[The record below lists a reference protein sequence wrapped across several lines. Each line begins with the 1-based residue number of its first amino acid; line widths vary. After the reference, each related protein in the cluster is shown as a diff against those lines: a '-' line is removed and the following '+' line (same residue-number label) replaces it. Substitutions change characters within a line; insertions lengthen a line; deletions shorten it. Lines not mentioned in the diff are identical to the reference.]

1 MLTAW
6 FAARYFLSRKSHGAV
21 NIISAI
27 SVAAIAVAA
36 AAMVIVLSVFNGFS
50 RLAESKLSAIDP
62 NLLIEAPEGAEITDE
77 ATLCAKLSAV
87 EGVTL
92 AAPELRMLSYALSP
106 DGQMPVNVRAMTSE
120 AISASGI
127 GNIIIDKTEVP
138 SGEHPA
144 IVSVGVA
151 IGLGLRP
158 GFGDTEFQLVRPREV
173 ARINP
178 ANPMSAFAR
187 ADLSAAAVFQAQQQE
202 FDANLVI
209 VNYAYM
215 ARQLGDS
222 TRVSAI
228 ALYLAPG
235 ADAAKTGRHVR
246 EICSSRGLKLLD
258 RAAQQ
263 PQTFRMIAIEKW
275 ITFAMLGFILL
286 LASANII
293 ATLSMLILEKEGNIR
308 ILAAIG
314 APPGFTGKIFVWQ
327 GAMIIISGTVA
338 GILLGI
344 LLVLLQQWFGI
355 IKFSAD
361 PAMLTTSVYPTVLKA
376 GDILVTLCASA
387 IIALLTAKIV
397 PLLQKKQPQSLR

>member
-1 MLTAW
+1 
-6 FAARYFLSRKSHGAV
+6 
-21 NIISAI
+21 
-27 SVAAIAVAA
+27 
-36 AAMVIVLSVFNGFS
+36 MVIVLSVFNGFS
-50 RLAESKLSAIDP
+50 GLAESKLSAIDP
-62 NLLIEAPEGAEITDE
+62 DLLIEAPGGVAIADE
-77 ATLCAKLSAV
+77 VALCRELSSV
-87 EGVTL
+87 KGVVL
-92 AAPELRMLSYALSP
+92 ASPELRMLSYALSP

-127 GNIIIDKTEVP
+127 GEIIIDRTEVA

-151 IGLGLRP
+151 MGLGLRP
-158 GFGDTEFQLVRPREV
+158 GFGDTEFQLVRPRDV

-187 ADLSAAAVFQAQQQE
+187 ADLNAAAVFQAQQQE
-202 FDANLVI
+202 FDASLVI
-209 VNYAYM
+209 VNYSYM

-222 TRVSAI
+222 ARVSAI
-228 ALYLAPG
+228 AIYLAPG
-235 ADAAKTGRHVR
+235 ADSGEALDGVSK
-246 EICSSRGLKLLD
+246 ICASRGLKVLD

-314 APPGFTGKIFVWQ
+314 APPGFTGRIFVWQ
-327 GAMIIISGTVA
+327 GVMIILSGTLA
-338 GILLGI
+338 GIVLGI

-355 IKFSAD
+355 ITFSAD
-361 PAMLTTSVYPTVLKA
+361 PAMLTTSIYPTELKA
-376 GDILVTLCASA
+376 VDILVTICASA
-387 IIALLTAKIV
+387 LIALLTAKVV
-397 PLLQKKQPQSLR
+397 PMLQKKQPAIPG